1 MRLSML
7 LPLLLVRF
15 VAPVEALCAESQAGR
30 DRTKS
35 GHYEVG
41 AGDVLEITHSGE
53 TQILTVQLD
62 GKISIP
68 TGKLEARGL
77 TASEI
82 SRKVAAQLE
91 EIGLSTV
98 RPTVRVKEYRS
109 RSAFVTGEVRRPG
122 RYYLVGNQTV
132 FDILL
137 QAGGFTSHASG
148 EVVVHPIDGRD
159 IIRIDLSP
167 DMAMREQRHA
177 LSIRLA
183 NGDAIS
189 VTRRLPALD
198 SGPVP

>member
-1 MRLSML
+1 ML

-159 IIRIDLSP
+159 ILPLTCHRIW
-167 DMAMREQRHA
+167 Q
-177 LSIRLA
+177 
-183 NGDAIS
+183 
-189 VTRRLPALD
+189 
-198 SGPVP
+198 